1 MPFTRTREAEARASR
16 LRMQETVAGLP
27 RNVEVPGPTGTG
39 HLDDLASVFTEN
51 KVKSEQIDVLQAQLR
66 QAQKQNEEL
75 LAAPAAK
82 KARLSK
88 NDSAVTL
95 LLRDT
100 FKERVWRS
108 IKFISSEK
116 QMQQLTI
123 LTLKKANLTGKF
135 TPQGHL
141 TPEGVNFVDD
151 YGWTINKILN
161 DHRSY
166 CQNAMK
172 DVCIAYLKDKGLK
185 ALPSNAQFTKILTR
199 DPKCDKDL
207 FAWWWDVY
215 MPKAA
220 GTAKTWNKKVR
231 YFGLLST
238 HAPPGSPKDV
248 FITPST
254 EAFGLLL
261 IMNCRDRWPKL
272 MALKEKNSA
281 RITYV
286 KSKTA
291 TAKANTTII
300 NVNDNPD
307 YLGKYTKTDAGQ
319 RKFGGWSAEG
329 LNVFKELTLKNKEAR
344 AKATTP
350 ALEQEI
356 LDKLRKANEITG
368 DTWEEY
374 KKASS
379 GDDDEVMATEEI
391 DGLFD
396 MDELGDFEAV

>member
-51 KVKSEQIDVLQAQLR
+51 KAKSEQIDALQAELR

-172 DVCIAYLKDKGLK
+172 DVCIAYLKNKNLK
-185 ALPSNAQFTKILTR
+185 ALPSNTQFMKILTC

-207 FAWWWDVY
+207 LPGGGTFTC
-215 MPKAA
+215 PKPPELPRH
-220 GTAKTWNKKVR
+220 GTRKSAISVCFRPMHPQVAQKT
-231 YFGLLST
+231 YLLR
-238 HAPPGSPKDV
+238 
-248 FITPST
+248 
-254 EAFGLLL
+254 LLL
-261 IMNCRDRWPKL
+261 KL
-272 MALKEKNSA
+272 LACFLS
-281 RITYV
+281 
-286 KSKTA
+286 
-291 TAKANTTII
+291 
-300 NVNDNPD
+300 
-307 YLGKYTKTDAGQ
+307 
-319 RKFGGWSAEG
+319 
-329 LNVFKELTLKNKEAR
+329 
-344 AKATTP
+344 
-350 ALEQEI
+350 
-356 LDKLRKANEITG
+356 
-368 DTWEEY
+368 
-374 KKASS
+374 
-379 GDDDEVMATEEI
+379 
-391 DGLFD
+391 
-396 MDELGDFEAV
+396 